1 MAVFKLG
8 AIVTALVGSI
18 GGTTFRRGANSLVMQ
33 QKSFGG
39 ARSKLLRNPRLNQIG
54 FIFNQFTTLSIEAQT
69 DWNDLAAT
77 IQFPDR
83 FGDLKY
89 LTGRQLFSKLNTQL
103 LPLELTILDA
113 TTVDTTI
120 NTFIFESVEVS
131 TSPNVAY
138 VILNSDSG
146 PVYCTISAELTQ
158 NLVTSPQFTTR
169 EIIAFQ
175 YIDEITLVN
184 FAPGFFKKFPFASP
198 GMWASIFITPVNESG
213 FKGTPLYIPYQIE

>member
-1 MAVFKLG
+1 MAVFQLG

-39 ARSKLLRNPRLNQIG
+39 SRSRLLRNPRLNQIG
-54 FIFNQFTTLSIEAQT
+54 FIFNQFSNLSIEAQT

-113 TTVDTTI
+113 TLVDTTI
-120 NTFIFESVEVS
+120 NTFTFDSVTVS
-131 TSPNVAY
+131 SATPQAA
-138 VILNSDSG
+138 VILDEGTG
-146 PVYCTISAELTQ
+146 PVLVTISAQVTQ
-158 NLVTSPQFTTR
+158 FEVTAPQFTSR
-169 EIIAFQ
+169 EIIGSG
-175 YIDEITLVN
+175 LVEGSFFLDFTAN
-184 FAPGFFKKFPFASP
+184 FFAKFPFATA
-198 GMWASIFITPVNESG
+198 GMWATIYMTSINEYG
-213 FKGTPLYIPYQIE
+213 FKGTPIFVSTQIE